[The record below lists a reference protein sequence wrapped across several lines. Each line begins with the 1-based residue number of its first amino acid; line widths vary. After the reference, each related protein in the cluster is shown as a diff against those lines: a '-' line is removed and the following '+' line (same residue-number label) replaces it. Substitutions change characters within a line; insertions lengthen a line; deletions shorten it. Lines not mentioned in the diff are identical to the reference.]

1 AISISHLFKC
11 FHKFHFL
18 KLTVILCLVSH
29 HILCGQSKHS
39 QTFPQ
44 LPPIDSHFYPASPHS
59 KLHLLMAF
67 LYCKMGFLLGMHVKE
82 EPLQCIH
89 EEMQLKMD
97 EPSTS
102 RTDIGDLLKSRLEAA
117 ENDDNN
123 NEDNCKNNESPLEY
137 AYEGSDEEPFQHVE
151 ICSENNLNKNES
163 QLSSV
168 NNPSGFE

>member
-1 AISISHLFKC
+1 MAGEIATPLIAFGCALIVFLF
-11 FHKFHFL
+11 F
-18 KLTVILCLVSH
+18 ILCLVSH

-59 KLHLLMAF
+59 
-67 LYCKMGFLLGMHVKE
+67 MHIKE

-89 EEMQLKMD
+89 EEIQLKMN

-102 RTDIGDLLKSRLEAA
+102 RTDIGDLLKSRIEAA
-117 ENDDNN
+117 ENDDDN

>member
-1 AISISHLFKC
+1 
-11 FHKFHFL
+11 
-18 KLTVILCLVSH
+18 
-29 HILCGQSKHS
+29 
-39 QTFPQ
+39 
-44 LPPIDSHFYPASPHS
+44 
-59 KLHLLMAF
+59 
-67 LYCKMGFLLGMHVKE
+67 MHVKE

>member
-1 AISISHLFKC
+1 MAGEIATPLIAFGCALIVFLF
-11 FHKFHFL
+11 F
-18 KLTVILCLVSH
+18 ILCLVSH
-29 HILCGQSKHS
+29 HILCGESKHS

-59 KLHLLMAF
+59 MQI
-67 LYCKMGFLLGMHVKE
+67 KE

-102 RTDIGDLLKSRLEAA
+102 RTDIGDLLKSRIEAA
-117 ENDDNN
+117 ENDDDN

-137 AYEGSDEEPFQHVE
+137 AYEGSDEEPFQHAE
-151 ICSENNLNKNES
+151 ICSENNEQEHQRGQPNVFNTKLQDVLIES
-163 QLSSV
+163 SNHKL
-168 NNPSGFE
+168 E

>member
-1 AISISHLFKC
+1 MAGEIATPLIAFGCALIVFLFC
-11 FHKFHFL
+11 M
-18 KLTVILCLVSH
+18 
-29 HILCGQSKHS
+29 HI
-39 QTFPQ
+39 
-44 LPPIDSHFYPASPHS
+44 
-59 KLHLLMAF
+59 
-67 LYCKMGFLLGMHVKE
+67 KE

-89 EEMQLKMD
+89 EEMQLKMN

-117 ENDDNN
+117 ENDDDN